1 MDEVLAFDLFGTL
14 VDTGS
19 VTAALAR
26 ALPGTSAVDAPR
38 LAAAWRAK
46 QLEYTFRLT
55 LMEQYEDFD
64 WVTARALEFALA
76 AEAITLGPHEQAELA
91 AGYWQLRAFADV
103 ADGLA
108 RLAATGRELVVLSNG
123 SPAML
128 AAYAARPEFA
138 GRFTRWI
145 SVEDVRA
152 YKPARRPYEHAAQ
165 LLGRPIGALRLISSN
180 PFDVIGAK
188 SAGLA
193 TAWVNRGAGVFD
205 PIGAPPDVT
214 LAGLTELAAV
224 LGG

>member
-14 VDTGS
+14 VDTAS
-19 VTAALAR
+19 VAAALAR
-26 ALPGTSAVDAPR
+26 ALAGASALDAPR

-55 LMEQYEDFD
+55 LMEQYQDFD

-76 AEAITLGPHEQAELA
+76 AESRTLGPDERAELA
-91 AGYWQLRAFADV
+91 AGYWHLSTFPDV

-108 RLAATGRELVVLSNG
+108 RLAGTGRELVVLSNG

-128 AAYAARPEFA
+128 AAYADRPEFA

-152 YKPARRPYEHAAQ
+152 YKPARRPYEYAAH

-193 TAWVNRGAGVFD
+193 TAWIDRGTGVFD
-205 PIGAPPDVT
+205 PIGAPPDMTV
-214 LAGLTELAAV
+214 AGLTELAAV